1 MSRKNNNKVNKIMV
15 RYGKQQPQSRNG
27 VVEYRDVF
35 VVLEGSKMA
44 GIYRYRDDADAHAE
58 VVGGKVILQQIKEET
73 PGWVSTMLEAGR
85 EKARMQSGGG
95 R

>member
-1 MSRKNNNKVNKIMV
+1 
-15 RYGKQQPQSRNG
+15 
-27 VVEYRDVF
+27 
-35 VVLEGSKMA
+35 MA

-73 PGWVSTMLEAGR
+73 PGWVSTMLEAGK

>member
-1 MSRKNNNKVNKIMV
+1 MNKNMV
-15 RYGKQQPQSRNG
+15 KQQYGRQQQQQQSRNG
-27 VVEYRDVF
+27 VVECRDVF

-73 PGWVSTMLEAGR
+73 PGWVSTMLEAGK

>member
-1 MSRKNNNKVNKIMV
+1 MV
-15 RYGKQQPQSRNG
+15 KQQYGRQQQQQSRNG
-27 VVEYRDVF
+27 VMECRDVF
-35 VVLEGSKMA
+35 VVLEGSKVG

-95 R
+95 MR

>member
-1 MSRKNNNKVNKIMV
+1 MV
-15 RYGKQQPQSRNG
+15 KHQYGRQQQQSRNG
-27 VVEYRDVF
+27 VVECRDVF

-73 PGWVSTMLEAGR
+73 PGWVSTMLEAGK